1 MNYEEIYNEYKKIKD
16 NLLARKNAIIKRN
29 LEEIYR
35 LDEELIT
42 ISEKIK
48 SYDLKNNNFTQEE
61 KQSLKNL
68 ASEIKQLEE
77 NNEILINHS
86 LGVIKNTLSGILNI
100 IQKDK
105 NSYNSK
111 GLNCQNEDE
120 SPLSSIIEEA

>member
-1 MNYEEIYNEYKKIKD
+1 MEYEEIYNEYKKIKD
-16 NLLARKNAIIKRN
+16 NMLERKEAIIVRN
-29 LEEIYR
+29 LEKIYK
-35 LDEELIT
+35 LDEELIEIT
-42 ISEKIK
+42 EKLK
-48 SYDLKNNNFTQEE
+48 TYDLKDNNFTSEE
-61 KQSLKNL
+61 KQNLKDL
-68 ASEIKQLEE
+68 VSEIKKLEE

-120 SPLSSIIEEA
+120 SPISSIIEEA

>member
-1 MNYEEIYNEYKKIKD
+1 MEYEKIYNEYKKIKD
-16 NLLARKNAIIKRN
+16 NMLERKEAIIVRN
-29 LEEIYR
+29 LEKIYK
-35 LDEELIT
+35 LDEELIEIT
-42 ISEKIK
+42 EKLK
-48 SYDLKNNNFTQEE
+48 TYDLKDNNFTSEE
-61 KQSLKNL
+61 KQNLKDL
-68 ASEIKQLEE
+68 VSEIKKLEE

-120 SPLSSIIEEA
+120 SPISSIIEEA